1 VQKCLSFSVCR
12 EFGFIDDPKTG
23 QKSYAKPRGFVCRM
37 RAAMKTNCV
46 AAGERRKGDRERRRL
61 YLYSRSAISRST
73 AHDETKRRHQRVISP
88 SLFFCFHTRRR
99 RRRLHPRKS
108 VAPERAS
115 RASSPGFWFLP
126 WCRGSPAGGRATR
139 GQVRAGTLHARAMQL
154 FVRSTAGR
162 TLALEVERDSPVR
175 PQRRQPL
182 PAYAGCSCVRAN
194 CRPKCRVGWRVLT
207 GARGAA
213 GACSKGVS
221 GGA

>member
-1 VQKCLSFSVCR
+1 MIAR
-12 EFGFIDDPKTG
+12 EDGYTYI
-23 QKSYAKPRGFVCRM
+23 
-37 RAAMKTNCV
+37 AALRSPDLRHTTK
-46 AAGERRKGDRERRRL
+46 RKGDSVCLLDTSE
-61 YLYSRSAISRST
+61 SVTVVTSNFPFSFF
-73 AHDETKRRHQRVISP
+73 
-88 SLFFCFHTRRR
+88 LFSHGVR

>member
-88 SLFFCFHTRRR
+88 SLFFCFHT
-99 RRRLHPRKS
+99 
-108 VAPERAS
+108 AYGAD
-115 RASSPGFWFLP
+115 A
-126 WCRGSPAGGRATR
+126 CTR
-139 GQVRAGTLHARAMQL
+139 G
-154 FVRSTAGR
+154 
-162 TLALEVERDSPVR
+162 
-175 PQRRQPL
+175 
-182 PAYAGCSCVRAN
+182 
-194 CRPKCRVGWRVLT
+194 RVLRLSAHPVPPRPAS
-207 GARGAA
+207 GFFRGAA
-213 GACSKGVS
+213 GARPEGGLRAGRFAQEHCTHEPCSCS
-221 GGA
+221 CALQRGAP